1 MVGSRTYPVTKQWWD
16 EVLDDEGRAKV
27 EKDGRKIVRS
37 VLRRLTP
44 GSKLVSGGAKG
55 PDSWAKEAAEDFSHE
70 FVEIRPNW
78 KKYGKGAGFKRNK
91 EIIAASDDL
100 IAFWDLE
107 SNGTWHSIKLAAKAE
122 MDMVIFGPDGKL
134 FFWAT
139 QEDYKGEPGLLEMMI
154 KRKLL
159 KGGTDQRTEHPSP
172 GQGSEG
178 GVRS

>member
-1 MVGSRTYPVTKQWWD
+1 MARKLRSNIAVVGSRTYPVTKEWFN
-16 EVLDDEGRAKV
+16 EVLDEEGRAKI
-27 EKDGRKIVRS
+27 ETIGRGIVRS

-55 PDSWAKEAAEDFSHE
+55 PDSWAREAAEDFSHE

-78 KKYGKGAGFKRNK
+78 KKYGRGAGFKRNK

-139 QEDYKGEPGLLEMMI
+139 QEDYKGEPGLLETML
-154 KRKLL
+154 KRKLANVS
-159 KGGTDQRTEHPSP
+159 TSR
-172 GQGSEG
+172 
-178 GVRS
+178 